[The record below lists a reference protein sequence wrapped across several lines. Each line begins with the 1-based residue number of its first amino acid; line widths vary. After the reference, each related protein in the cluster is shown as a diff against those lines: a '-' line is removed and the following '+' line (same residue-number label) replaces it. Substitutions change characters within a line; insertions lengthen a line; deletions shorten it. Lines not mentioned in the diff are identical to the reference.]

1 MEHQPLTYFEKL
13 ENLYVLMETKKMLQA
28 KLEQV
33 KQENQPTNL
42 IEEDLRK
49 IEEEIAEYTDGSD
62 MPDPNITITSSLF
75 NPAIME
81 EMEGTDS

>member
-13 ENLYVLMETKKMLQA
+13 ENVYVLMETKRMLQV

-33 KQENQPTNL
+33 KQGNQPTNV

-49 IEEEIAEYTDGSD
+49 IDEEIAEYTDGIS
-62 MPDPNITITSSLF
+62 PEPNGTITSSLF
-75 NPAIME
+75 NPAVTNKLE
-81 EMEGTDS
+81 KNDT